1 MCLSQ
6 VVPSEKVEIFSLF
19 LRHLSCFE
27 IGFEERVRDG
37 VDGHE
42 TGGFIRLFRRVGAA
56 DDIHAAIDLR
66 ILDLV
71 QEVVQ
76 FAEVLFR
83 RLSGSESGG
92 EFEVTVVMLLSGD
105 FDDGLHILGFEHG
118 VFRGFEL
125 VEFFVQLR
133 ERTVAVGL
141 HEGGGQMA
149 HHGGVTAALGN
160 LRLPDVVDDVQIIM
174 WNPAR
179 KHVRPVVT

>member
-1 MCLSQ
+1 MM
-6 VVPSEKVEIFSLF
+6 KK
-19 LRHLSCFE
+19 
-27 IGFEERVRDG
+27 
-37 VDGHE
+37 
-42 TGGFIRLFRRVGAA
+42 RLTAALLAAGLLLAGCAA
-56 DDIHAAIDLR
+56 DRGTAPP
-66 ILDLV
+66 
-71 QEVVQ
+71 
-76 FAEVLFR
+76 
-83 RLSGSESGG
+83 SGSESGG

-105 FDDGLHILGFEHG
+105 FDDGLHILGFEHC

-141 HEGGGQMA
+141 HEGGGQMT

-160 LRLPDVVDDVQIIM
+160 LRLSDVVDDVQIIM